1 VVREFFAAWKKLS
14 SRRTTSQAGRPF
26 VAECPEEIKSLQEV
40 VPAQQGLCEMLDTL
54 ESTVL
59 DLLKERD
66 QLRKKL
72 EELCQQSS
80 IRQPNRS
87 TRRPTGTKTPPR
99 SRAQQERTKKS
110 DPVETPA
117 VNPSES
123 PDESKVPTGTRNALG
138 RTLAQLRVNRDR
150 GQSH

>member
-1 VVREFFAAWKKLS
+1 
-14 SRRTTSQAGRPF
+14 
-26 VAECPEEIKSLQEV
+26 
-40 VPAQQGLCEMLDTL
+40 MLDTL

-66 QLRKKL
+66 QLRNEL
-72 EELCQQSS
+72 EELCRQSS
-80 IRQPNRS
+80 IRS
-87 TRRPTGTKTPPR
+87 TRRPTGKKTPPR

-110 DPVETPA
+110 DPVETSA

-123 PDESKVPTGTRNALG
+123 PDESKVPPGTRNALG